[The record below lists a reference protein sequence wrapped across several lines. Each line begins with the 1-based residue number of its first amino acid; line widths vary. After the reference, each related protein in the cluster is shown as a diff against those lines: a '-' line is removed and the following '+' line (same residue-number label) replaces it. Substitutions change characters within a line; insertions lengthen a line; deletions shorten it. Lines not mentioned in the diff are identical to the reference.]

1 MRLIVIAKSPVPG
14 RSKTRLCPPCTPDE
28 AAHVAEAALQDTLDA
43 CRATEVNDRVLV
55 LDGAAGPWAEG
66 FRVIAQRGH
75 GLDERIANAFVDT
88 GPDRDGILL
97 IGMDTPQVTSQ
108 LLNTATVTLCSSGV
122 DGVLGP
128 AADGGWWAMGLRRP
142 IPAHVV
148 GVPMSSRR
156 TLLRQRMR
164 WDQLG
169 VRRIELPE
177 LRDIDAFEDA
187 LAVAD
192 MIPGSRTAAVVE
204 RLDQR
209 MAVGAW

>member
-1 MRLIVIAKSPVPG
+1 VRLIVIAKSPVPG
-14 RSKTRLCPPCTPDE
+14 RSKTRLCPPCTPHE
-28 AAHVAEAALQDTLDA
+28 AARVAEAALQDTLDA
-43 CRATEVNDRVLV
+43 CRATVVDDRVIV
-55 LDGAAGPWAEG
+55 LDGAAGPWADG
-66 FRVIAQRGH
+66 FRVIEQRGH
-75 GLDERIANAFVDT
+75 GLDERIANAFADP

-108 LLNTATVTLCSSGV
+108 LLHTAMITLCSFGV

-148 GVPMSSRR
+148 GVPMSSHE
-156 TLLRQRMR
+156 TLSQQRML
-164 WDQLG
+164 WDRLG

-187 LAVAD
+187 RAVAD

-204 RLDQR
+204 LLDQR